1 MNIIESILIGIICL
15 FLYSSGAFL
24 VFIICR
30 KRSRIDL
37 FIIDSLRKL
46 PESHPAFYGIPFF
59 SFIYSFLYITYSFLR
74 LYLFIMVNNHFYY
87 SLYFKIN
94 KIKKRYSIGIGV
106 SMYLVTAF
114 SLSIIFSLSPAIDAI
129 GPLVSSAYESS
140 FAELKYGGLIFE
152 IQTGSKTLNFVFK
165 YVFPPLYRTLV
176 IIALIVSIYR
186 IIKFESKRNI

>member
-1 MNIIESILIGIICL
+1 
-15 FLYSSGAFL
+15 
-24 VFIICR
+24 
-30 KRSRIDL
+30 
-37 FIIDSLRKL
+37 
-46 PESHPAFYGIPFF
+46 
-59 SFIYSFLYITYSFLR
+59 
-74 LYLFIMVNNHFYY
+74 MVNNHFYY